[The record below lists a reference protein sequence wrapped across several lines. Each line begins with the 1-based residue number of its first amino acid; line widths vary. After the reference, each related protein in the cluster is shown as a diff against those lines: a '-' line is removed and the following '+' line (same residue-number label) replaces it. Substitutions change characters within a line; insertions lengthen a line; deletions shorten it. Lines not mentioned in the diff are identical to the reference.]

1 MLIMAFFGFWWCVLF
16 GQSNIIK
23 KIAKYFFSQQIC
35 LSLHMSVGMFY
46 PENTN
51 IVTNT
56 CSNIYVEIFVRLEE
70 EREMGFI
77 KNRDSE

>member
-1 MLIMAFFGFWWCVLF
+1 
-16 GQSNIIK
+16 
-23 KIAKYFFSQQIC
+23 
-35 LSLHMSVGMFY
+35 MSVGMFY